1 MKNRLTANIG
11 LKIASVFCGVI
22 LWLVVTS
29 IEDPSIPH
37 TYYNIPV
44 KLLNTEMITESGQV
58 YEVLEGTD
66 VIDRVTVRAPR
77 TVISALSEEN
87 IIATADV
94 NELSSLDT
102 ISIKLSTD
110 IERNSINSITGS
122 IDTVKLKIEDQKT
135 KALSLK
141 TQTSGQVAEGYM
153 IGEITTDQNL
163 VRITGPDS
171 IVSQVTKAVIDVDV
185 TGFTSDIVTNA
196 EIKLYDS
203 EDNEISSGR
212 LAQNIRTVG
221 VQIGILQTLEVP
233 VNFTVSGRPATGYRI
248 TGEVE
253 SSVQTVLIAGKSNA
267 IRNLTSIDVPE
278 DVLDVTDMTE
288 PFETEI
294 DIRQYLPDN
303 VFLAD
308 SAQAKINVSVSIEPE
323 ISKRLEIR
331 GERVR
336 ITNLP
341 EGYDASI
348 SDLGESFIIEVVG
361 LTGQVAGL
369 QASGI
374 SGVVDIEAW
383 MQNNGMTEPE
393 PGYYTVEVDFN
404 LPEGVYLRPPV
415 TVMLHI
421 SELEEE

>member
-1 MKNRLTANIG
+1 
-11 LKIASVFCGVI
+11 
-22 LWLVVTS
+22 
-29 IEDPSIPH
+29 
-37 TYYNIPV
+37 
-44 KLLNTEMITESGQV
+44 
-58 YEVLEGTD
+58 
-66 VIDRVTVRAPR
+66 
-77 TVISALSEEN
+77 
-87 IIATADV
+87 
-94 NELSSLDT
+94 
-102 ISIKLSTD
+102 
-110 IERNSINSITGS
+110 
-122 IDTVKLKIEDQKT
+122 
-135 KALSLK
+135 
-141 TQTSGQVAEGYM
+141 M

-374 SGVVDIEAW
+374 NGVVDIEAW